1 MRSDWIIGLGALST
15 LAFLVGLDLLLVTA
29 EDRGL
34 AVSRAVLSRLA
45 TAPSRVRR

>member
-34 AVSRAVLSRLA
+34 AMSRAILSRLVA
-45 TAPSRVRR
+45 APSHGRR

>member
-15 LAFLVGLDLLLVTA
+15 LAVLVGIDLLLVTA

-34 AVSRAVLSRLA
+34 AASRAVLRKLA
-45 TAPSRVRR
+45 AVPVRKRR

>member
-34 AVSRAVLSRLA
+34 AASRAVFRRLA
-45 TAPSRVRR
+45 AVPARNRR